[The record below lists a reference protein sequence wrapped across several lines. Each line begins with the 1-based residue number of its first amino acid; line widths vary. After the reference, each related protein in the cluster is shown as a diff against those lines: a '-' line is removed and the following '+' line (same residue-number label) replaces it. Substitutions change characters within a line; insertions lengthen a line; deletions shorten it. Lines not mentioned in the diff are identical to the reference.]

1 MNEYEFTLKFNL
13 QNFQVD
19 ASDYVEKLY
28 ENGCDDAL
36 IGIGAKGYIALDFIR
51 EASSAYAAVSSA
63 ITDVKKV
70 IPDAVL
76 IEATPDFVGLTDAA
90 KILGCSRQNIR
101 NLIVKDVPR
110 SPLPVYEGTPSIWH
124 LADILIWLR
133 EEKTYSIDDSLL
145 EIAKI
150 NMNFNTA
157 RSWQRVD
164 SSLQENIKALL
175 PLVNLRENRVPNIK
189 LQSLRRLRRRS
200 DSEKRRF
207 VVYRTGTSSFSNSL
221 KPL

>member
-1 MNEYEFTLKFNL
+1 MIEYEFTLKFNL
-13 QNFQVD
+13 QHSLVD
-19 ASDYVEKLY
+19 PNEYVEQLY

-51 EASSAYAAVSSA
+51 EAASAYEAISSA
-63 ITDVKKV
+63 IIDVKAV
-70 IPDAVL
+70 IPQAKL

-101 NLIVKDVPR
+101 NLLVKDQSK

-150 NMNFNTA
+150 NMNFNVA
-157 RSWQRVD
+157 RSWQKVAPD
-164 SSLQENIKALL
+164 LQANIRD
-175 PLVNLRENRVPNIK
+175 LVV
-189 LQSLRRLRRRS
+189 
-200 DSEKRRF
+200 
-207 VVYRTGTSSFSNSL
+207 
-221 KPL
+221 

>member
-1 MNEYEFTLKFNL
+1 MSEYEFTLKFNL
-13 QNFQVD
+13 QNSHVD
-19 ASDYVEKLY
+19 PNEYVEQLY

-51 EASSAYAAVSSA
+51 EAASAYEAISSA
-63 ITDVKKV
+63 IIDVKAV
-70 IPDAVL
+70 IPQAKL

-101 NLIVKDVPR
+101 NLLVKDQSK

-150 NMNFNTA
+150 NMNFNVA
-157 RSWQRVD
+157 RSWQKVAPE
-164 SSLQENIKALL
+164 LQANIKD
-175 PLVNLRENRVPNIK
+175 LVV
-189 LQSLRRLRRRS
+189 
-200 DSEKRRF
+200 
-207 VVYRTGTSSFSNSL
+207 
-221 KPL
+221 

>member
-1 MNEYEFTLKFNL
+1 MSEYEFTLKFNL
-13 QNFQVD
+13 QHSLVD
-19 ASDYVEKLY
+19 PSVYVEQLY

-63 ITDVKKV
+63 ITDVKNV
-70 IPDAVL
+70 IPQANL

-101 NLIVKDVPR
+101 NLLVKDQSK

-150 NMNFNTA
+150 NMNFNVA
-157 RSWQRVD
+157 RSWQKVAPD
-164 SSLQENIKALL
+164 LQANIKAL
-175 PLVNLRENRVPNIK
+175 
-189 LQSLRRLRRRS
+189 
-200 DSEKRRF
+200 
-207 VVYRTGTSSFSNSL
+207 VV
-221 KPL
+221 

>member
-1 MNEYEFTLKFNL
+1 MSEYEFTLKFNL
-13 QNFQVD
+13 QHSPVD
-19 ASDYVEKLY
+19 PNEYVEQLY

-51 EASSAYAAVSSA
+51 EAASAYEAISSA
-63 ITDVKKV
+63 IIDVKAV
-70 IPDAVL
+70 IPQAKL

-101 NLIVKDVPR
+101 NLLVKDQSK

-150 NMNFNTA
+150 NMNFNVA
-157 RSWQRVD
+157 RSWQKIAPE
-164 SSLQENIKALL
+164 LQANIKAL
-175 PLVNLRENRVPNIK
+175 
-189 LQSLRRLRRRS
+189 
-200 DSEKRRF
+200 
-207 VVYRTGTSSFSNSL
+207 VV
-221 KPL
+221 